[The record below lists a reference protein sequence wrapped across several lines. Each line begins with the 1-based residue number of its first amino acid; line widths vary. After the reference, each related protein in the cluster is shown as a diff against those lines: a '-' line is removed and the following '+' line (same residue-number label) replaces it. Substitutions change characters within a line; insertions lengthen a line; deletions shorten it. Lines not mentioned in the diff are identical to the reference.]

1 MKYKT
6 LIIDDENLAIE
17 VIETHLSKF
26 TEFEIVGKC
35 NNALQAIEVLRKQC
49 VDLIFL
55 DIQMPEITG
64 LEFLKSVNVNAE
76 VIITTAFREFAV
88 EGFEFN
94 VLDYLLKPISLDR
107 FVQAIDKFYQ
117 KHQII
122 QSDSQ
127 PKPKAQSKEIF
138 IRADR
143 TYQKISINEIIY
155 IESIKDYVKIYT
167 TTGMKI
173 TKQSIS
179 KFEEDLPSD
188 IFLRIHRSYL
198 VNLDK
203 ISGFT
208 NSSVLIGKKELTIG
222 KTYQERVLKF
232 LNDRMRLI

>member
-6 LIIDDENLAIE
+6 IVIDDETLAIE

-26 TEFEIVGKC
+26 PDFEVVGKC
-35 NNALQAIEVLRKQC
+35 TNALQAMEILRKEP

-64 LEFLKSVNVNAE
+64 LEFLKSININAE
-76 VIITTAFREFAV
+76 VIITTVHREFAV

-107 FVQAIDKFYQ
+107 FLKAIDKFYQ
-117 KHQII
+117 KRNGAPQP
-122 QSDSQ
+122 Q
-127 PKPKAQSKEIF
+127 PKPQPQTIF

-143 TYQKISINEIIY
+143 TYQKINIADIIY
-155 IESIKDYVKIYT
+155 IESIKDYVKIFT
-167 TTGMKI
+167 PSGMKI

-179 KFEEDLPSD
+179 KFEADLPAEQ
-188 IFLRIHRSYL
+188 FLRIHRSYL
-198 VNLDK
+198 INLDT

-208 NSSVLIGKKELTIG
+208 NVSVLINKKELTIG
-222 KTYQERVLKF
+222 KTYQEKVLKV
-232 LNDRMRLI
+232 LNERMKLI